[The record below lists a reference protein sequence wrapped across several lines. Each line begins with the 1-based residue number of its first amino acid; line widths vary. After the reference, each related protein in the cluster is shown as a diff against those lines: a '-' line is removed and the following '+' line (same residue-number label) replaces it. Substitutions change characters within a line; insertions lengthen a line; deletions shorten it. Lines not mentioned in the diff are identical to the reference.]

1 VSDRGL
7 AGRIRR
13 GAGWSLLSTLL
24 LRMGNLVVGVVLA
37 RLLVPAEFGVFAIAL
52 TVQTVLMTLA
62 DLGLSADLI
71 RSEDP
76 QARAPTIATVSLLS
90 GITLAVAMAAS
101 SGPMASLLG
110 DHAASGAIAALS
122 LALVLST
129 AGVVPY
135 AMLQR
140 EFGQGRLFA
149 AGAAYFVVY
158 TTVTITLVEAAG
170 MGAMALAW
178 GSLLAQL
185 TSTSM
190 QFVLA
195 RVRPRFGFD
204 RAIAKAALSY
214 GVPLA
219 LANLLSWVV
228 ITFDNVA
235 VARIAGVAALGLYV
249 LAFNVSTWPM
259 NAIGQVVRSVALP
272 GFSEL
277 ARRRQAPEEVFG
289 KVLSVTWA
297 AALPV
302 GVLLAAL
309 STPLVRLLYGE
320 RWGASATVLAA
331 LGFFGAARVV
341 FDLMATFLAARGAA
355 RAVLWV
361 QGIWTVALV
370 PGVVIAT
377 HRWGLTGAGWSHVV
391 IAVAVVL
398 PAYVVVLRR
407 SGVPVLRVLA
417 ALAPPLAAAVPTW
430 WVAKALADA
439 IQTPFFA
446 LLAGGTAGLATYAI
460 LIQAWVRR
468 LLPIRSPQDAAMPDA
483 TIADPA
489 GSGEARRRSSAAEP
503 RPAEIPA

>member
-1 VSDRGL
+1 MSDRGL
-7 AGRIRR
+7 AGRVRR

-37 RLLVPAEFGVFAIAL
+37 RLLVPADFGVFAIAL
-52 TVQTVLMTLA
+52 TVQTVLITLA

-71 RSEDP
+71 RSKDP
-76 QARAPTIATVSLLS
+76 QVRAPTIATVSLLS
-90 GITLAVAMAAS
+90 GITLAVAMAAT
-101 SGPMASLLG
+101 SGAMASLLG
-110 DHAASGAIAALS
+110 DHAAAGAIAALS
-122 LALVLST
+122 LSLVLST

-140 EFGQGRLFA
+140 EFAQGRLFA

-235 VARIAGVAALGLYV
+235 VAKIAGVAALGLYV

-259 NAIGQVVRSVALP
+259 NAIGQVIRSVAFP

-277 ARRRQAPEEVFG
+277 ARRGQAPEEVF
-289 KVLSVTWA
+289 
-297 AALPV
+297 
-302 GVLLAAL
+302 VLLAAL
-309 STPLVRLLYGE
+309 SAPLVRLLYGE
-320 RWGASATVLAA
+320 RWDASATVLAA
-331 LGFFGAARVV
+331 LGLFGAARVV

-361 QGIWTVALV
+361 QGVWTVALV

-377 HRWGLTGAGWSHVV
+377 HRWGITGAGWSHVV
-391 IAVAVVL
+391 IAAAVVL
-398 PAYVVVLRR
+398 PVYMVVLRR

-417 ALAPPLAAAVPTW
+417 ALGPPLAAAVPTW

-439 IQTPFFA
+439 IQTPFLA

-460 LIQAWVRR
+460 LLQAWVRR
-468 LLPIRSPQDAAMPDA
+468 LLPIRSPQDD
-483 TIADPA
+483 TTVADPVE
-489 GSGEARRRSSAAEP
+489 SGEARRRSSAAEP
-503 RPAEIPA
+503 RPAEIPVA